1 MHFMEP
7 SHPLFDYLVLFQ
19 AKSFGKAL
27 LLALSAGALAVKIDM
42 FRHKS

>member
-7 SHPLFDYLVLFQ
+7 SSSFFYYLVLFQ
-19 AKSFGKAL
+19 TKSFGKTL
-27 LLALSAGALAVKIDM
+27 LLALSALAVKIDM

>member
-7 SHPLFDYLVLFQ
+7 SHHLDYVVLFQ
-19 AKSFGKAL
+19 TKSFGKAL
-27 LLALSAGALAVKIDM
+27 LLALSALAVKIDT

>member
-7 SHPLFDYLVLFQ
+7 SHHLDYVVLFQ
-19 AKSFGKAL
+19 TKSFGKAL